1 VRDFHTSILLV
12 DDEAAI
18 REVLGAYLRQEGFHV
33 FEAADGVEGVD
44 AALRER
50 PDLVVLDIGLPRLS
64 GIEALR
70 QIRAE
75 QDVPV
80 ILLTARSSEAERVLG
95 LELGADDYV
104 GKPFSLR
111 EVAARIKSVLRRYGR
126 YGHNAVRAH
135 DVVRVASLEI
145 DRTAHEVRTGGS
157 PVRLTPTEFR
167 ILDALAGEPGRT
179 FARSALLDRIS
190 ESRGVYD
197 RTLDRHVANLR
208 RKIERDPGNPR
219 YVLTVFGVG
228 YKLAGP
234 P

>member
-1 VRDFHTSILLV
+1 M
-12 DDEAAI
+12 
-18 REVLGAYLRQEGFHV
+18 

-80 ILLTARSSEAERVLG
+80 ILLTARTSEAERVLG

-145 DRTAHEVRTGGS
+145 VPGVPRFGSRRRNSASSTHSPANRAGRSRAPHCWIGS
-157 PVRLTPTEFR
+157 PSRAACTTGRWTATSPTS
-167 ILDALAGEPGRT
+167 GGRSSGIRAIPAT
-179 FARSALLDRIS
+179 S
-190 ESRGVYD
+190 
-197 RTLDRHVANLR
+197 
-208 RKIERDPGNPR
+208 
-219 YVLTVFGVG
+219 
-228 YKLAGP
+228 
-234 P
+234 